1 MTKHPV
7 ISREQWVEQR
17 VELLT
22 AEKELARRKDE
33 LATQRRALRWV
44 RVDTDYQFETESG
57 SRTLRDLFD
66 GKSQLLVYH
75 FMYGPDWGEGCPSC
89 SFWAD
94 GFDGSR
100 VHLAHRDVAF
110 HIISNAPLSGLLAY
124 RKRMGWSFPWSSAA
138 GTTFNA
144 DFAVADSITYN
155 YWPVDEPIGEMP
167 GVSAF
172 VLDGGDI
179 YHTYSAYSRGL
190 DVFNPTYQMLDMAPK
205 GRDEDGLECTMA
217 WLRRHDA
224 YDD

>member
-1 MTKHPV
+1 MTEHAV
-7 ISREQWVEQR
+7 VSREEWIEHR
-17 VELLT
+17 VELLG
-22 AEKELARRKDE
+22 AEKELTKRKDE
-33 LATQRRALRWV
+33 LAAQRRALPWV
-44 RVDTDYQFETESG
+44 KVDTEYRFETEAG
-57 SRTLRDLFD
+57 SQSLLDLFE

-110 HIISNAPLSGLLAY
+110 HIISNAPLPELLAY
-124 RKRMGWSFPWSSAA
+124 RERMGWSFPWASAV

-144 DFAVADSITYN
+144 DFAVAGSMTYN
-155 YWPVDEPIGEMP
+155 FKPVDKPIGEMP
-167 GVSAF
+167 GLSAF
-172 VLDGGDI
+172 ILADGHI
-179 YHTYSAYSRGL
+179 YHTYSDYSRGL

-205 GRDEDGLECTMA
+205 GRDEDGLEWTMA
-217 WLRRHDA
+217 WLRRHDG

>member
-1 MTKHPV
+1 MTEHPV
-7 ISREQWVEQR
+7 ISREQWLEHR
-17 VELLT
+17 VELLV
-22 AEKELARRKDE
+22 AEKELTRRKDE
-33 LATQRRALRWV
+33 LATQRRA
-44 RVDTDYQFETESG
+44 
-57 SRTLRDLFD
+57 LRDLFD

-75 FMYGPDWGEGCPSC
+75 FMFGPDWGEGCPSC

-94 GFDGSR
+94 GFDGSP

-110 HIISNAPLSGLLAY
+110 HIISNAPLPELLAY
-124 RKRMGWSFPWSSAA
+124 RKRMGWSFRWSSAA

-144 DFAVADSITYN
+144 DVAVADSITYN

-167 GVSAF
+167 GLSAF